1 MFDDGVADRA
11 SASGDDVEVVGGQ
24 AALVDE
30 QGGEGDGAQGR
41 LRRRLEDDGATG
53 GDRRSELVGDEVE
66 GEVERRDRPDD
77 TDRNAHGEPDLALAG
92 GDRIE
97 GDDLTGERAGL
108 GGGELERP
116 DGALRFDPCRA
127 DRLGSLGCNRPGEL
141 LLAFAEQAGRCVEDL
156 GPLPPRQGASLQRL
170 PCRRDGAVDV
180 VGGGQRHSAD
190 LGPVERRVDDDLFA
204 AHGSDHTSGMAARH
218 PYLDWPGPVA
228 LAHRG
233 GAADAPENTMQAFA
247 HAVSLG
253 YRYLETDVRVTAD
266 GVVVVFHDED
276 LSRLCGRPGR
286 IADLRA
292 AEVATARVHGTEP
305 IPTLDEL
312 LDAWPEARLNI
323 DCKSEDG
330 ARPLVDVITR
340 HDALDRV
347 CLTSFSD
354 RRVRSLRRMMGRRLC
369 TAAGTWELAVLKL
382 IGLSGA
388 AHGSTGS
395 RSPGARHRRQFRVRP
410 PLPPPRHRCSRVDDR
425 RRG

>member
-1 MFDDGVADRA
+1 
-11 SASGDDVEVVGGQ
+11 
-24 AALVDE
+24 
-30 QGGEGDGAQGR
+30 
-41 LRRRLEDDGATG
+41 
-53 GDRRSELVGDEVE
+53 
-66 GEVERRDRPDD
+66 
-77 TDRNAHGEPDLALAG
+77 
-92 GDRIE
+92 
-97 GDDLTGERAGL
+97 
-108 GGGELERP
+108 
-116 DGALRFDPCRA
+116 
-127 DRLGSLGCNRPGEL
+127 
-141 LLAFAEQAGRCVEDL
+141 
-156 GPLPPRQGASLQRL
+156 
-170 PCRRDGAVDV
+170 
-180 VGGGQRHSAD
+180 
-190 LGPVERRVDDDLFA
+190 
-204 AHGSDHTSGMAARH
+204 MAARH

-233 GAADAPENTMQAFA
+233 GAADAPENTMQAFGQ
-247 HAVSLG
+247 AVSLG

-286 IADLRA
+286 IADLDA

-354 RRVRSLRRMMGRRLC
+354 RRIRSLRRMMGRRLC

-388 AHGSTGS
+388 AHAAQVPVRRGPVTVASSGFV
-395 RSPGARHRRQFRVRP
+395 RRCHRRGIAVHVWTIDDADEMHRLLDLGVDGIMTDRP
-410 PLPPPRHRCSRVDDR
+410 AVLREVLVSR
-425 RRG
+425 GTWHE